1 MQVRLWNLVSH
12 GDCIRDELHDG
23 AGDWRRRE
31 TGESFAKKSG
41 RERFKS
47 GASGP
52 DAPQLRAFTV
62 LT

>member
-1 MQVRLWNLVSH
+1 MVIAFGMSSTMALETGV
-12 GDCIRDELHDG
+12 EE
-23 AGDWRRRE
+23 RE